1 MKKMIVTLVLAVVC
15 MFASAQVLSTPR
27 TQLYEVTTV
36 ENLLATYGDAYITRT
51 YWLDT
56 QWFYCQTADGR
67 FWKADAGTVEGACH
81 YKAGKTIMQN
91 YQERCMRIQR
101 EQMAEIGMRTLP
113 AAGVGYPVVGA
124 GVYGGSGISVRI
136 GGKKTGVGFSIGN
149 RGISAGVNSR
159 IVNAGV
165 SIRLPKSNYRRNNNE
180 YVFDAATGTLVRR

>member
-1 MKKMIVTLVLAVVC
+1 MKKMIVTIVLAVVC
-15 MFASAQVLSTPR
+15 IFANAQTLGINR
-27 TQLYEVTTV
+27 TRMYEVTTV
-36 ENLLATYGDAYITRT
+36 EQLLATYGDAYITRT

-67 FWKADAGTVEGACH
+67 FWKADAGCVEGACH

-136 GGKKTGVGFSIGN
+136 GGKKAGVGFSIGN
-149 RGISAGVNSR
+149 GGISAGVNSKHF
-159 IVNAGV
+159 NAGV
-165 SIRLPKSNYRRNNNE
+165 SLRLPKSNYHRNNNK
-180 YVFDAATGTLVRR
+180 YVFDAATGTIVRR